1 MFPVYEQK
9 KENVHILQKTS
20 RHAPPHLHNSVEFI
34 YVISG
39 SMEIGMG
46 QELFHMDEGD
56 FAVIFP
62 DVIHHYQVF
71 EKGKN
76 KESISIAVDTME
88 ELKKINNN
96 DGMNKKKLKEIQDK
110 EHRGEPFE
118 TLNIWN
124 AIVTEQLKELLNRAC
139 EVQRVAGAWAALIAG
154 PTVMSAID
162 IVYETEVDE
171 FDNEELYT
179 QGAYFILRAIMK
191 MHGTEI

>member
-1 MFPVYEQK
+1 MK
-9 KENVHILQKTS
+9 
-20 RHAPPHLHNSVEFI
+20 
-34 YVISG
+34 
-39 SMEIGMG
+39 
-46 QELFHMDEGD
+46 
-56 FAVIFP
+56 
-62 DVIHHYQVF
+62 F
-71 EKGKN
+71 EKISQEDREKLERRLYKTIVEEFRTEKIKEGYYKYIVSLQGFKFVTDITDN
-76 KESISIAVDTME
+76 ELKESISIAVDTME

-124 AIVTEQLKELLNRAC
+124 AIATEQLKELLKRAC
-139 EVQRVAGAWAALIAG
+139 EVQRVAGAWAALIVV

>member
-1 MFPVYEQK
+1 MDSEII
-9 KENVHILQKTS
+9 KETECI
-20 RHAPPHLHNSVEFI
+20 
-34 YVISG
+34 VISYTN
-39 SMEIGMG
+39 SLI
-46 QELFHMDEGD
+46 
-56 FAVIFP
+56 
-62 DVIHHYQVF
+62 
-71 EKGKN
+71 N
-76 KESISIAVDTME
+76 KY
-88 ELKKINNN
+88 
-96 DGMNKKKLKEIQDK
+96 K

>member
-1 MFPVYEQK
+1 MLK
-9 KENVHILQKTS
+9 KVIREKDKEKLDMNVFKELGKDLNYKDILQVDGAFS
-20 RHAPPHLHNSVEFI
+20 ACHIN
-34 YVISG
+34 Y
-39 SMEIGMG
+39 
-46 QELFHMDEGD
+46 
-56 FAVIFP
+56 
-62 DVIHHYQVF
+62 
-71 EKGKN
+71 GK
-76 KESISIAVDTME
+76 S
-88 ELKKINNN
+88 LKFNGA
-96 DGMNKKKLKEIQDK
+96 DSKKYCK

>member
-1 MFPVYEQK
+1 MQVQCW
-9 KENVHILQKTS
+9 NVLMKILQAS
-20 RHAPPHLHNSVEFI
+20 IWMLDLRV
-34 YVISG
+34 
-39 SMEIGMG
+39 
-46 QELFHMDEGD
+46 
-56 FAVIFP
+56 
-62 DVIHHYQVF
+62 
-71 EKGKN
+71 
-76 KESISIAVDTME
+76 KERLIE
-88 ELKKINNN
+88 CLK
-96 DGMNKKKLKEIQDK
+96 IQDK

>member
-1 MFPVYEQK
+1 MGKEDYKNEK
-9 KENVHILQKTS
+9 KGHGFLCVPKELLFDNRYKQLTIEAILLYAYMLDRLK
-20 RHAPPHLHNSVEFI
+20 L
-34 YVISG
+34 
-39 SMEIGMG
+39 
-46 QELFHMDEGD
+46 
-56 FAVIFP
+56 
-62 DVIHHYQVF
+62 
-71 EKGKN
+71 
-76 KESISIAVDTME
+76 SIAVDTME

>member
-1 MFPVYEQK
+1 M
-9 KENVHILQKTS
+9 
-20 RHAPPHLHNSVEFI
+20 
-34 YVISG
+34 ISLKISLKRVLSLKRLRRFWLKVLWSG
-39 SMEIGMG
+39 
-46 QELFHMDEGD
+46 
-56 FAVIFP
+56 IFC
-62 DVIHHYQVF
+62 
-71 EKGKN
+71 
-76 KESISIAVDTME
+76 
-88 ELKKINNN
+88 
-96 DGMNKKKLKEIQDK
+96 IQDK

>member
-1 MFPVYEQK
+1 M
-9 KENVHILQKTS
+9 
-20 RHAPPHLHNSVEFI
+20 
-34 YVISG
+34 
-39 SMEIGMG
+39 
-46 QELFHMDEGD
+46 
-56 FAVIFP
+56 
-62 DVIHHYQVF
+62 
-71 EKGKN
+71 
-76 KESISIAVDTME
+76 
-88 ELKKINNN
+88 LKKVIREK
-96 DGMNKKKLKEIQDK
+96 DKEKLDMNVFKELGK